1 MKIGCDIIFFVSNLI
16 FVVFELL
23 IDFVTG
29 GLRRTAPLTAIV
41 ARKDAWLDI

>member
-1 MKIGCDIIFFVSNLI
+1 LKIDSDVIFLVSDLI
-16 FVVFELL
+16 FIVFELL
-23 IDFVTG
+23 IDFITG

>member
-1 MKIGCDIIFFVSNLI
+1 LKIGCDVIFLVSDLI
-16 FVVFELL
+16 FTVFELL
-23 IDFVTG
+23 IDFITG